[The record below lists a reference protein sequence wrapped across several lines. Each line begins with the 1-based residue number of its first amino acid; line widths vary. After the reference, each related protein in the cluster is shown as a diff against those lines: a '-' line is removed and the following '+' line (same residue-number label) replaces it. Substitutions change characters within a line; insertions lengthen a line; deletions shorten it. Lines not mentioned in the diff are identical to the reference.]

1 MANPRLDV
9 WGDDDGEGD
18 DDDDDGDDDDD
29 DDEDG
34 GERILGGAPVSVH
47 KGSCTCVG
55 SSFAISFSTFTF
67 HSQAGQGLLS
77 VHSSLHLIS
86 GSFGIPP
93 GKLSSSRLA

>member
-1 MANPRLDV
+1 MAKPRLDV
-9 WGDDDGEGD
+9 WGDDDGDGD
-18 DDDDDGDDDDD
+18 DDDVDGDDDD

-67 HSQAGQGLLS
+67 HSQALHGLPS

-86 GSFGIPP
+86 GSFGSPP
-93 GKLSSSRLA
+93 GKLSSCRLA